1 MSTSKGMCEELI
13 MQKIAEKRQKNIANA
28 NPSKAR
34 LNGIAKIEQ
43 GIYNE
48 KKKTMLYLVQK
59 YVLQVQNSN

>member
-1 MSTSKGMCEELI
+1 MCEELI
-13 MQKIAEKRQKNIANA
+13 LQKMAEKRQKNIANA

-59 YVLQVQNSN
+59 